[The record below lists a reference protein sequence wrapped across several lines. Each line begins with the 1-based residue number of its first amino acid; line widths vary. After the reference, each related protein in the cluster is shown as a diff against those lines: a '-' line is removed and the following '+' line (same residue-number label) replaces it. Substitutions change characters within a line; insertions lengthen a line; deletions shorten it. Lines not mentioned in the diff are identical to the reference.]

1 MFLFC
6 NFSHSSVD
14 ELSELVRDDSGCKP
28 DGDIEAEVGK
38 GKIMQLPIGSP
49 LRSRF
54 IHRIF
59 PAASFPNGL
68 RIVSKGEQTVLDVI
82 EQASRS
88 QHLHPKIVIF
98 GEEISLIA
106 AYALNGAPSIHSY
119 GMIDRATMLAIL
131 INVLRLLG

>member
-14 ELSELVRDDSGCKP
+14 ELSELVGNNSGCKP

-38 GKIMQLPIGSP
+38 GKIMQLPEGSP

-59 PAASFPNGL
+59 PSTSFPDGL
-68 RIVSKGEQTVLDVI
+68 RIVSEGEKAVLDII
-82 EQASRS
+82 ELASCF

-98 GEEISLIA
+98 GEKICLIA
-106 AYALNGAPSIHSY
+106 THVLNGAPSIHSY